1 MLNIEVEN
9 TSEHNKALE
18 KITARTEK
26 IKHLTKEKVEIVR
39 CRDCKYFNHNE
50 MECQCDEIVSDLE
63 GGGSYRLN
71 FYLDDYCS
79 YGTRKESTDV

>member
-1 MLNIEVEN
+1 MLNIEVDQ
-9 TSEHNKALE
+9 TSEYYKAIE
-18 KITARTEK
+18 KITTRAEQ
-26 IKHLTKEKVEIVR
+26 IKRLTKEKVEIVR

-79 YGTRKESTDV
+79 YGIRKDNIE